1 MKFCDRPFT
10 SAYLAPHG
18 EVWPCSWMH
27 CTMGNLYEQN
37 LDEIWNSAAAQAARS
52 SILDGSF
59 AFCRAIS
66 CPFMERDE
74 LPDLSEEEIRERA
87 VPLKTP
93 AHISISNDRTCNI
106 ACTSCRTCI
115 QGPEKGEREKIDA
128 ALERLLP
135 FANQA
140 KTLSMN
146 GQGEF
151 LANPSFLR
159 FLNKLR
165 PVHDDFKV
173 AFETNGILFDEAHW
187 TQFADLGKYT
197 VSVTVTLNSLRRDVF
212 RYLSGGFDKLGQ
224 ELSNLRF
231 LSRLRRENKINVL
244 SVTMVVQE
252 CNFWEVPE
260 YIRTFTRSEE
270 YAADRIVMKPIYSWF
285 KIDPETYW
293 FKNILNP
300 LHPYHQ
306 EYLNILADD
315 GWNDPKV
322 YDWGCHNLREPMPH
336 PLHQT
341 KIYNRLL
348 LDIYQNSEGLSAV
361 EYLKARLERTGIRR
375 VGFYGKNEFAQM
387 MGRLLR
393 EAGADVFQLTW
404 TGDEA
409 GEIPK
414 ISKQSFRP
422 EMTDLILII
431 DSHKGGYWFK
441 DLPALG
447 FKGPV
452 LTMEEF
458 IEGRKP

>member
-1 MKFCDRPFT
+1 
-10 SAYLAPHG
+10 
-18 EVWPCSWMH
+18 
-27 CTMGNLYEQN
+27 
-37 LDEIWNSAAAQAARS
+37 
-52 SILDGSF
+52 
-59 AFCRAIS
+59 
-66 CPFMERDE
+66 
-74 LPDLSEEEIRERA
+74 
-87 VPLKTP
+87 
-93 AHISISNDRTCNI
+93 
-106 ACTSCRTCI
+106 
-115 QGPEKGEREKIDA
+115 
-128 ALERLLP
+128 
-135 FANQA
+135 
-140 KTLSMN
+140 
-146 GQGEF
+146 
-151 LANPSFLR
+151 
-159 FLNKLR
+159 
-165 PVHDDFKV
+165 
-173 AFETNGILFDEAHW
+173 
-187 TQFADLGKYT
+187 
-197 VSVTVTLNSLRRDVF
+197 
-212 RYLSGGFDKLGQ
+212 
-224 ELSNLRF
+224 
-231 LSRLRRENKINVL
+231 
-244 SVTMVVQE
+244 
-252 CNFWEVPE
+252 
-260 YIRTFTRSEE
+260 
-270 YAADRIVMKPIYSWF
+270 MKPIYSWF

-422 EMTDLILII
+422 EMADLMLII